1 VEETVPRY
9 EFSEGSSNK
18 FWDVRIEGTSVVTT
32 YGRIGTD
39 GQSTMKDYDSE
50 EQAQKE
56 YDKLI
61 ASKTKKGYA
70 LVGGA
75 AAAPAGA
82 KKEKAAPKAAAP
94 KAAAPKPAATT
105 STGAQRYE
113 FSEGTSN
120 KFWEIR
126 IEGCNVITT
135 YGKIGT
141 DGQSTVKEY
150 GSPAEAKKEHDK
162 LVASK
167 TKKGYELV

>member
-1 VEETVPRY
+1 MPRY

-18 FWDVRIEGTSVVTT
+18 FWDVKLEGCSVITT

-39 GQSTMKDYDSE
+39 GQSTMKEYDSE

-61 ASKTKKGYA
+61 ASKVKKGYA
-70 LVGGA
+70 LAGGA
-75 AAAPAGA
+75 SAPAPAPA
-82 KKEKAAPKAAAP
+82 KKAAPKAAAP
-94 KAAAPKPAATT
+94 KPTPAPAAT

-113 FSEGTSN
+113 FSEGSSN

-126 IEGCNVITT
+126 LEGCSVITT
-135 YGKIGT
+135 YGRIGT
-141 DGQSTVKEY
+141 DGTSTVKEY

-167 TKKGYELV
+167 TKKGYQLA